1 MKNIHKL
8 IIATCVITCAITF
21 STLSHA
27 DKFIVK
33 YRSCYD
39 GDTCRIDFIRNLSEG
54 YIVPKFFADDV
65 RIRVVGIDTP
75 EIRGK
80 CVKEKRLAENAR
92 DYLNRRLKKAN
103 SIIIDIDNNNK
114 LDSLGRY
121 LAVLYVDDINI
132 NNLMLA
138 SGYARVEQ
146 KGYHDWCK

>member
-1 MKNIHKL
+1 MHKL
-8 IIATCVITCAITF
+8 IITLCAITF
-21 STLSHA
+21 STLAHA
-27 DKFIVK
+27 DKFTIK

-39 GDTCRIDFIRNLSEG
+39 GDTCRIDFIKNITED
-54 YIVPKFFADDV
+54 YIVPKFFASNV
-65 RIRVVGIDTP
+65 RIRVGGIDTP

-80 CVKEKRLAENAR
+80 CVQEGTLAENAR
-92 DYLNRRLKKAN
+92 DYLNYTLKTAE
-103 SIIIDIDNNNK
+103 SIIIVIDNNNK

-138 SGYARVEQ
+138 RGYARVEQ

>member
-1 MKNIHKL
+1 MKNMHK
-8 IIATCVITCAITF
+8 IIITLCAIMF

-27 DKFIVK
+27 DKFTVK

-39 GDTCRIDFIRNLSEG
+39 GDTCRIDFDKNITQNYL
-54 YIVPKFFADDV
+54 VPAFFALNV
-65 RIRVVGIDTP
+65 RIRIVGIDTP

-80 CVKEKRLAENAR
+80 CAKEKRLAIKAR
-92 DYLNRRLKKAN
+92 DYLHYTLKKAN

-121 LAVLYVDDINI
+121 LAVVYVDGVNI
-132 NNLMLA
+132 NNKMLT

-146 KGYHDWCK
+146 KGYHNWCK

>member
-1 MKNIHKL
+1 M
-8 IIATCVITCAITF
+8 IATCVITCAITF
-21 STLSHA
+21 STLAHA
-27 DKFIVK
+27 DKFTIK

-39 GDTCRIDFIRNLSEG
+39 GDTCRIDFIKNITEG
-54 YIVPKFFADDV
+54 YIVPKFFASNV

-80 CVKEKRLAENAR
+80 CLQEKRLAIKAR
-92 DYLNRRLKKAN
+92 DYLNYTLKKAN
-103 SIIIDIDNNNK
+103 SIVIDIDNNNK

-138 SGYARVEQ
+138 RGYARVEQ
-146 KGYHDWCK
+146 KGYHNWCK

>member
-1 MKNIHKL
+1 M
-8 IIATCVITCAITF
+8 CAITF
-21 STLSHA
+21 STLVHA
-27 DKFIVK
+27 DRFTVK

-39 GDTCRIDFIRNLSEG
+39 GDTCRIDFIKNITEG
-54 YIVPKFFADDV
+54 YIVPEFFASNV

-75 EIRGK
+75 EVRGK
-80 CVKEKRLAENAR
+80 CLHEKRLAIKAR
-92 DYLNRRLKKAN
+92 DYLNYTLQKAN
-103 SIIIDIDNNNK
+103 SIVIGIDNNNK

-138 SGYARVEQ
+138 RGYARVEQ

>member
-1 MKNIHKL
+1 M
-8 IIATCVITCAITF
+8 F

-27 DKFIVK
+27 DKFTVK

-39 GDTCRIDFIRNLSEG
+39 GDTCRIDFIKNITEG
-54 YIVPKFFADDV
+54 YIVPTFFADDV

-80 CVKEKRLAENAR
+80 CTKEKRLASKAR
-92 DYLNRRLKKAN
+92 DYLNYTLKKAN

-132 NNLMLA
+132 NNLMLL
-138 SGYARVEQ
+138 SGYARVEK

>member
-1 MKNIHKL
+1 MINMHKL
-8 IIATCVITCAITF
+8 IITTCVITCAITF

-27 DKFIVK
+27 DKFTVK

-39 GDTCRIDFIRNLSEG
+39 GDTCRIDFIKNITKD
-54 YIVPKFFADDV
+54 YIVPKFFALNE
-65 RIRVVGIDTP
+65 RIRIVGIDTP
-75 EIRGK
+75 EIKGK
-80 CVKEKRLAENAR
+80 CLQEKELAKEAKR
-92 DYLNRRLKKAN
+92 YLNNELKQAD

-132 NNLMLA
+132 NNVMLA
-138 SGYARVEQ
+138 RGYARVEQ

>member
-8 IIATCVITCAITF
+8 ILTMCVIMF
-21 STLSHA
+21 STLVHA
-27 DKFIVK
+27 DKFTVK

-39 GDTCRIDFIRNLSEG
+39 GDTCRIDFIKNITEN
-54 YIVPKFFADDV
+54 YIVHKFFADDV
-65 RIRVVGIDTP
+65 RIRVLGIDTP

-80 CVKEKRLAENAR
+80 CSKERRLAIKAR
-92 DYLNRRLKKAN
+92 DYLNYTLKQAN
-103 SIIIDIDNNNK
+103 SIIVDISK
-114 LDSLGRY
+114 RDSFGRY

-138 SGYARVEQ
+138 RGYARVEK

>member
-1 MKNIHKL
+1 MKNTHKL
-8 IIATCVITCAITF
+8 IITLCAITF
-21 STLSHA
+21 STLAHA
-27 DKFIVK
+27 DKFTVK

-39 GDTCRIDFIRNLSEG
+39 GDTCRIDFIKNITEG
-54 YIVPKFFADDV
+54 YIVPKFFADNV

-80 CVKEKRLAENAR
+80 CVQEKRLAIKAR
-92 DYLNRRLKKAN
+92 DYLNYTLKKAN

-146 KGYHDWCK
+146 RGYHDWCK

>member
-1 MKNIHKL
+1 MINWHK
-8 IIATCVITCAITF
+8 IIITLCAITF

-27 DKFIVK
+27 DKFTVK

-39 GDTCRIDFIRNLSEG
+39 GDTCRIDFIKNITKG
-54 YIVPKFFADDV
+54 YIVPKFFADDI
-65 RIRVVGIDTP
+65 RIRILGIDTP

-80 CVKEKRLAENAR
+80 CLQEKRLAIKAR
-92 DYLNRRLKKAN
+92 DYLNYTLKQAN
-103 SIIIDIDNNNK
+103 SIIVDISK
-114 LDSLGRY
+114 RDSFGRY

-132 NNLMLA
+132 NNLMLT

>member
-1 MKNIHKL
+1 MHKL
-8 IIATCVITCAITF
+8 IITCVITCAIAF

-27 DKFIVK
+27 DKFTVK

-39 GDTCRIDFIRNLSEG
+39 GDTCRIDFIKNITEG
-54 YIVPKFFADDV
+54 YIVPDFFASNV
-65 RIRVVGIDTP
+65 RIRILGIDTP

-80 CVKEKRLAENAR
+80 CLQEKRLAIKAK
-92 DYLNRRLKKAN
+92 DYLNYTLKKAN
-103 SIIIDIDNNNK
+103 SIIVDIDNNNK

-138 SGYARVEQ
+138 RGYARTEQ
-146 KGYHDWCK
+146 AGYHDWCK